1 MDAIFL
7 KLVEVGGLAFALVCV
22 GLLALIRGDVVTKKS
37 HEALLAEKDRA
48 IAREQAN
55 GVEALRYER
64 SQREELWLLLKPMLV
79 VAQSAIERLEQLE
92 RPERGDRRH

>member
-1 MDAIFL
+1 MDVVFI
-7 KLVEVGGLAFALVCV
+7 KLIEVGGLAFALVVV

-55 GVEALRYER
+55 GVESLKLER
-64 SQREELWLLLKPMLV
+64 ERTNEMWGLLKPMIG
-79 VAQSAIERLEQLE
+79 VARASVERLES
-92 RPERGDRRH
+92 RP